1 MGWEGNVGWVSPS
14 RIELDEEERSVLEQ
28 RARSS
33 NAPYRDV
40 VRARIVL
47 YAAEGLSN
55 SAIARRLDSDRSF
68 VGRFRKRF
76 VQERL
81 KALEERP
88 RSGRPARF
96 SPQRGGVGE
105 GDCL

>member
-1 MGWEGNVGWVSPS
+1 VCEEVGVRWTTPYQIKLS
-14 RIELDEEERSVLEQ
+14 DEERSVIEQ

-33 NAPYRDV
+33 NAPYRQV

-47 YAAEGLSN
+47 HAAEGMEN
-55 SAIARRLDSDRSF
+55 AEIATRLDSTREF
-68 VGRFRKRF
+68 VSRVRKRF
-76 VQERL
+76 YEERL

-96 SPQRGGVGE
+96 SP
-105 GDCL
+105 